1 MTEVARR
8 TARRSAM
15 AAYIAAVAA
24 VIGLVTISL
33 FFWIGQ
39 PWGAIN
45 DVAIL
50 VMTAAVAPLMLA
62 FWELGGWTP
71 TPLALLAQTAG
82 WLAVATWVV
91 VHALFILGALTF
103 DYAAPAT
110 DGLAIESVA
119 QIVIGLWI
127 AGASL
132 LAGAWLGGQR
142 WLGLVTGVGWAL
154 VGVGLLAGGMN
165 HPLSFAGGIGYLLVF
180 PAWAFL
186 MGRLFSAIVSDAG
199 SRQPAPAR

>member
-8 TARRSAM
+8 TARRSAV

-33 FFWIGQ
+33 YFWIGQ
-39 PWGAIN
+39 PWGTIN
-45 DVAIL
+45 DVAVL

-91 VHALFILGALTF
+91 VHTLFILRALTF
-103 DYAAPAT
+103 DYAAPAS

-132 LAGAWLGGQR
+132 LAGAWLGWQR

-154 VGVGLLAGGMN
+154 VGVGLLVGGMD
-165 HPLSFAGGIGYLLVF
+165 HALTYAGGIGYLVLF
-180 PAWAFL
+180 PVWAFV
-186 MGRLFSAIVSDAG
+186 MGRLFSRIASDAD
-199 SRQPAPAR
+199 SRQPARAR